1 MLQTI
6 EILSIII
13 SFSSDS
19 NNLICILFWSDIV
32 GRTSPVFL
40 GIANAVCC
48 VDGCTMNVYCC
59 YSIGA
64 VSKTVGFSGFI
75 GVYLYIFATV
85 WYIGLIKW
93 LFPAPP
99 PPVINR

>member
-19 NNLICILFWSDIV
+19 NNLICVFFWSDIS

-40 GIANAVCC
+40 GIANAVLM
-48 VDGCTMNVYCC
+48 VVLSMFIAATPLMLLVRQL
-59 YSIGA
+59 
-64 VSKTVGFSGFI
+64 VSQDSLECIYTFLQKCGI
-75 GVYLYIFATV
+75 L
-85 WYIGLIKW
+85 L
-93 LFPAPP
+93 
-99 PPVINR
+99 